1 MHYDYQIVKGIIKLT
16 GAIIYYHYN
25 SECEP
30 IRIYKMIEALS
41 FYSESSSSP

>member
-1 MHYDYQIVKGIIKLT
+1 MHYDYQIVKGIIILT

-30 IRIYKMIEALS
+30 ILS